1 MKLTNHQFTEV
12 AFIFEEAKGSFHSEL
27 EKKIIAESELTKFS
41 VKELL
46 KIIVDGINSGIYNS
60 EEDRVSAYWCLSKI
74 SDKKLILDF
83 RKWLLFEIENKNSTA
98 IFQILIALDKLDESV
113 FNKRRTSRDVFETE
127 LNLEDAKIYLRKL
140 LN

>member
-1 MKLTNHQFTEV
+1 MKLTENQFTEV
-12 AFIFEEAKGSFHSEL
+12 AFIFEEAKGSFHSEF
-27 EKKIIAESELTKFS
+27 EKEIIAESDLTKYS
-41 VKELL
+41 IPELV
-46 KIIVDGINSGIYNS
+46 KIIVGGINSGIYNS

-113 FNKRRTSRDVFETE
+113 FNKRRISRDVFETE
-127 LNLEDAKIYLRKL
+127 LNLEDAKNYLNK
-140 LN
+140 